1 MGGSGAPLTPETS
14 VKGLRQVIA
23 GLKSDDSGRF
33 FSHDGSSIPW

>member
-1 MGGSGAPLTPETS
+1 
-14 VKGLRQVIA
+14 LRQVIA